1 MTAVA
6 DDVLAETRAFNA
18 ELERQLAANPAT
30 HEMAVQEAR
39 RQRLEG
45 GGIFPAPRLLPERA
59 RDLTIEGR
67 SGPIALRIVAPEQ
80 TAVGAYLHIHGGG
93 WALRAANLQDPLLV
107 ELADATGL
115 CAVSVDSRLAPEP
128 PYPAACDDC
137 EDAALWLVRDGF
149 EVLGLPPVATIGG
162 DSAGGHLSAVTLPP
176 LRDPP
181 PVTRALPP
189 ADLI

>member
-30 HEMAVQEAR
+30 HAMPVHEAR
-39 RQRLEG
+39 RQRLQG

-67 SGPIALRIVAPEQ
+67 SGPIALRVVAPEQ

-93 WALRAANLQDPLLV
+93 WALSAANSW
-107 ELADATGL
+107 T
-115 CAVSVDSRLAPEP
+115 
-128 PYPAACDDC
+128 
-137 EDAALWLVRDGF
+137 
-149 EVLGLPPVATIGG
+149 
-162 DSAGGHLSAVTLPP
+162 
-176 LRDPP
+176 
-181 PVTRALPP
+181 ALPP
-189 ADLI
+189 TVTARDSGRRRAPTHSGHGRTDMYSSIFSRERSESVSL